1 MKFDKRTDI
10 KVDVAFSM
18 ADVAETFILEA
29 EKDYIQYGE
38 FRHELKYHI
47 NQAKKHLRQVVAMRN
62 KYLPEGND
70 DFANNSDMMK
80 DLMERL
86 VDQISKKYDTEN

>member
-1 MKFDKRTDI
+1 MKFDNRTDI
-10 KVDVAFSM
+10 KIDVAFSM
-18 ADVAETFILEA
+18 ADVAESFILEA
-29 EKDYIQYGE
+29 EKEYKSYGE
-38 FRHELKYHI
+38 FRHEMKYHL
-47 NQAKKHLRQVVAMRN
+47 NRAKNHLRLMLSLRN

>member
-1 MKFDKRTDI
+1 ML
-10 KVDVAFSM
+10 S
-18 ADVAETFILEA
+18 L
-29 EKDYIQYGE
+29 
-38 FRHELKYHI
+38 
-47 NQAKKHLRQVVAMRN
+47 RN

-86 VDQISKKYDTEN
+86 VDQISKKYEWTIHTWVVL